1 MIHLGACDLMEDV
14 KCIIA
19 KNIVALRKSMN
30 LTQAELAEK
39 LNYSDKAVSKWER
52 AESVPDVITL
62 KEISDM
68 FGVTLDYLLEAEHKE
83 SEKNCQTILK
93 QKKHNRLIV
102 TLLSISLVFLIAT
115 LAFVFWGL
123 YSATLH
129 QHMWLVYM
137 YAVPIACIVLLVFN
151 SIWGKRKTNFLII
164 SLLVWSTLLCVYLSY
179 LSYNIWL
186 IFTIGIPA
194 QIIIFLW
201 SKMELSS
208 K

>member
-1 MIHLGACDLMEDV
+1 MEDV

-19 KNIVALRKSMN
+19 KNIVVLRKSMN

-52 AESVPDVITL
+52 AESLPDVITL

-68 FGVTLDYLLEAEHKE
+68 LGVSLDYLFETEHKE
-83 SEKNCQTILK
+83 SEINCQTVSK
-93 QKKHNRLIV
+93 QKKRNRLIV

-115 LAFVFWGL
+115 IAFVLWGL

-137 YAVPIACIVLLVFN
+137 YAIPIMFIVLLVFN
-151 SIWGKRKTNFLII
+151 SIWGKRKANFLLI
-164 SLLVWSTLLCVYLSY
+164 SLLVWSTLLCVYLSF

-201 SKMELSS
+201 SKMELAS